1 MEVDRGDWMAPN
13 IAPLRSDLLKEL
25 RRHRVVLMWWKSLV
39 VGWVVKG

>member
-25 RRHRVVLMWWKSLV
+25 RHRVVLMWWKSLV